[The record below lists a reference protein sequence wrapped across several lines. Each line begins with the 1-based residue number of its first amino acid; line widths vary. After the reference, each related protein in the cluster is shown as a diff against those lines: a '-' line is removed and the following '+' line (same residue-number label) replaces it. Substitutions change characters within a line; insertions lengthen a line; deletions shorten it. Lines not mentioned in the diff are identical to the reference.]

1 MNFDMYPKTATKQKI
16 NHYTNS
22 KVEMKSASVANFS
35 LSMIAAQND
44 LTLTQKQ
51 IHMPT
56 LEKGQ

>member
-51 IHMPT
+51 
-56 LEKGQ
+56 L